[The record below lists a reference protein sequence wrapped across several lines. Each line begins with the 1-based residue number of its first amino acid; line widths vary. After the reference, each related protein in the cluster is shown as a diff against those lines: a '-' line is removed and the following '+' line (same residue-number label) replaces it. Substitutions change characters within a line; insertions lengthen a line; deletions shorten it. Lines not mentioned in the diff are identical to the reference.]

1 MRTDGNFGSTIGY
14 EPNSFSKWQEQHD
27 FSEPSLKL
35 DGDAG
40 HWDHREDND
49 YFSQPGNLFRLMSDQ
64 QKEVLFKNTA
74 EAVGGAQKFIQ
85 IRHIRNCY
93 KADPLYGEGVS
104 RELGLSMQEVFDYEG
119 YEMKKVTAA
128 TI

>member
-1 MRTDGNFGSTIGY
+1 IDG
-14 EPNSFSKWQEQHD
+14 
-27 FSEPSLKL
+27 
-35 DGDAG
+35 AAA
-40 HWDHREDND
+40 HWDHREDAD

-93 KADPLYGEGVS
+93 RADSAYGEGVS
-104 RELGLSMQEVFDYEG
+104 RELGLSMSEVFDYEG
-119 YEMKKVTAA
+119 Y
-128 TI
+128 